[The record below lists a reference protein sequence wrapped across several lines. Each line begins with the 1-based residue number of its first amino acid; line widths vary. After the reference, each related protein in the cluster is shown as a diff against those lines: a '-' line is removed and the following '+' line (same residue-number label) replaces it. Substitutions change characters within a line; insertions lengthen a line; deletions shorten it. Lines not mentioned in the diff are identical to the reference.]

1 MFFTNEEIQKLLE
14 RVSFEIALFGAENIG
29 VDVLSEYEKQVLIE
43 HGIDIDELTDE
54 FTPYEE
60 SFLLGRLVALIGED
74 NTKKIDYDDFRQY
87 IYGSQFL
94 PLSDVEKLTLDMAK
108 RRSYNH
114 IRGLETGIKKDI
126 EGIILDN
133 QMTHRSEYEKII
145 RNAISRAKFERSSIK
160 SIISEIGNKTGDW
173 QRDLGRIAD
182 TEMNTIFQEGISISL
197 LQKYGDDAKVY
208 KDVYEGAC
216 RHCIRLYLTGGIGSK
231 PRVFKLGEL
240 ISNGT
245 NVGRKVNEWKAVVG
259 STHPWCRCLL
269 RKLPDDYVWN
279 EDEKN
284 FVPKPYEGKRRD
296 DIYDLVKINVREY
309 LKEQQQ
315 IWKNSNTKFFK
326 DDKDRI
332 FFYGKDNVKYQLID
346 NNLPNRPIKIE
357 IRLADSRNLNPVA
370 ISEFE
375 KNNDGTYSQSMT
387 GKLVVS
393 KKGVGLARAIY
404 DYFDSVY
411 GRIKPSKNLT
421 DDGEA
426 FWNKNK

>member
-43 HGIDIDELTDE
+43 HGINIDELTDE

-133 QMTHRSEYEKII
+133 QMAHRSEYEKII
-145 RNAISRAKFERSSIK
+145 GNAISRAKFERSSIK

-296 DIYDLVKINVREY
+296 DIYDLVTITVGKH
-309 LKEQQQ
+309 
-315 IWKNSNTKFFK
+315 KF
-326 DDKDRI
+326 
-332 FFYGKDNVKYQLID
+332 
-346 NNLPNRPIKIE
+346 
-357 IRLADSRNLNPVA
+357 
-370 ISEFE
+370 
-375 KNNDGTYSQSMT
+375 
-387 GKLVVS
+387 
-393 KKGVGLARAIY
+393 
-404 DYFDSVY
+404 
-411 GRIKPSKNLT
+411 
-421 DDGEA
+421 
-426 FWNKNK
+426 